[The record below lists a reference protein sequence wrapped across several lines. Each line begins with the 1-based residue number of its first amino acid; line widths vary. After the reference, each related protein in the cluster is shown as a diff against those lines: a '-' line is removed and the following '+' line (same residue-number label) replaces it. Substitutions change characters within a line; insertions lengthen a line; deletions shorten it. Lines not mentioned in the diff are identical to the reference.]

1 MTTQN
6 STFKKYIN
14 IQLHI
19 KTISNNDTM
28 LTFLYFYYTN
38 TLGNTGKVVRLLTIQ
53 FAQQF
58 VNESRYSIEKREER
72 GAV

>member
-1 MTTQN
+1 
-6 STFKKYIN
+6 
-14 IQLHI
+14 
-19 KTISNNDTM
+19 M

-58 VNESRYSIEKREER
+58 VNESRNSIEKREER